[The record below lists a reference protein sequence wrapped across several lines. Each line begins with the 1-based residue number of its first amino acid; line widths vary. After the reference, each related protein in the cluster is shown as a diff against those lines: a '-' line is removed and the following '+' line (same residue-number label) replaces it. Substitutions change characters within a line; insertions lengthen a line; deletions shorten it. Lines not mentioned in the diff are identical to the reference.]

1 MSKGLT
7 LLEEE
12 QSGRLEDDIAVNTG
26 SGTADDSAA
35 TTVSKSPV
43 SSQQTCTSSSSS
55 SGVVRRD
62 SSTDDVS
69 RSTDVQSVSSASSS
83 LDLVD
88 ADPWLPLSARCYDSQ
103 VHGYA
108 RNALVT
114 ARFPCSCHLQCCNG
128 AASTLPHPDSHMH
141 CRLEDGRLQ
150 KTWSGAD
157 DAETHQH
164 NLGEIKEGMPVSCFD
179 GERTSPAH
187 CVHRSSTQ
195 SDVHHTPNT
204 QLSSPGARPVRK
216 ASLNGLRKAVKSV
229 LVHKTSPTPE
239 QPLTLADIDRCR
251 SPFENSSSVFSDQL
265 STPEKCSRSAGSKR
279 LSKFERHHYFSGGH
293 RGRRGGG
300 VGVDSVRQSLSHL
313 LRTGDHG
320 SNVVGE
326 RMAAGCLERQVSN
339 TLTLTETRK
348 TSRPPVL
355 SCHFDETE
363 AAENFVVQSET
374 SPTPP
379 GTDDQSDNDDS
390 EFDGLSTTT
399 TELDTSDSFYES
411 RLFDALE
418 AQENINGDSCGGG
431 GGFDTDSSDD
441 GTYSADSL
449 SDEPTSTASSDQS
462 VEVDCATEP
471 RQCDQAET
479 HNSDGRDDHQAPVV
493 TSHALHRTTSE
504 SDVEEPHR
512 RTTADRR
519 CSLTAFYRL
528 EGVIDFTDS
537 SLPRKR
543 WKRLSL

>member
-12 QSGRLEDDIAVNTG
+12 QSGRLEDDSAVNTG
-26 SGTADDSAA
+26 SGSADDSAA
-35 TTVSKSPV
+35 TVSKSPV

-55 SGVVRRD
+55 SGLVRRD

-69 RSTDVQSVSSASSS
+69 RSTDIQSVSSASSS

-88 ADPWLPLSARCYDSQ
+88 ADPWLPLSARCYSSQ

-141 CRLEDGRLQ
+141 CHLDEGRLQ
-150 KTWSGAD
+150 KTCSAD
-157 DAETHQH
+157 DAETHQL
-164 NLGEIKEGMPVSCFD
+164 NLGEIKEGMLLSCLD
-179 GERTSPAH
+179 GEHTPSAH
-187 CVHRSSTQ
+187 CVHRSATQ
-195 SDVHHTPNT
+195 SDVDHAPNT
-204 QLSSPGARPVRK
+204 QLSSPGSRPVRK

-229 LVHKTSPTPE
+229 LVHKTSPPPE
-239 QPLTLADIDRCR
+239 QPPTLAGIDRCR
-251 SPFENSSSVFSDQL
+251 SPFESSSSGFSNQL
-265 STPEKCSRSAGSKR
+265 STPEKSSRSAGSKR
-279 LSKFERHHYFSGGH
+279 LSKFERQHYFSGGH
-293 RGRRGGG
+293 RGRRGGGGG

-320 SNVVGE
+320 SSVVGE
-326 RMAAGCLERQVSN
+326 RMAAGCLEQQVSN

-348 TSRPPVL
+348 TSRPPML

-374 SPTPP
+374 SRTPP

-390 EFDGLSTTT
+390 EFEGLSTTT

-418 AQENINGDSCGGG
+418 AQENINGDSCCGGA
-431 GGFDTDSSDD
+431 GFDTDSSDD
-441 GTYSADSL
+441 GTYSADSF

-462 VEVDCATEP
+462 VEVDCATER

-479 HNSDGRDDHQAPVV
+479 HNSDGLDEHQAPV
-493 TSHALHRTTSE
+493 TSHAVHRTTSE
-504 SDVEEPHR
+504 SDVEESSR
-512 RTTADRR
+512 RTTTDRR

-528 EGVIDFTDS
+528 EGVSDFTHS